1 MIDLYTY
8 ICAGLVNTE
17 KQALRSKT

>member
-8 ICAGLVNTE
+8 ICAGLVSTE